1 MNAPASYTAAPPKT
15 SLGHL
20 GGVLWTLVRTDFK
33 SRYHGTAG
41 GFVWALLKP
50 TLMFVVLMAVFSFI
64 FGSAPHYR
72 LNLVIGLFL
81 WEFFSEG
88 TRTGLMALHA
98 KGYLLVRAR
107 FPAWILVVAS
117 ISNALITLTVFVLA
131 LVAYLAVTRQLPS
144 PAALAFFA
152 LYLALFA
159 AMVVGF
165 SLATSVLFL
174 KYRDLNQVWDVAVQ
188 AGFFVAPIIYP
199 LEILPER
206 VHFYL
211 YLWPPTPVLQFTR
224 AVLLDGA
231 IPTARANLM
240 LAGVTALVLAAG
252 AGIYKALAPDA
263 AENL

>member
-1 MNAPASYTAAPPKT
+1 MTLPVTRTAT
-15 SLGHL
+15 VSLG
-20 GGVLWTLVRTDFK
+20 GALWTLVRTDFK

-50 TLMFVVLMAVFSFI
+50 TLMFVVLMGVFSFI

-88 TRTGLMALHA
+88 TRTGLMSLHA

-107 FPAWILVVAS
+107 FPPWILVVAS
-117 ISNALITLTVFVLA
+117 ISNALITLGVFVLA
-131 LVAYLAVTRQLPS
+131 LFGYLALTGQLPS
-144 PAALAFFA
+144 PAALAFFG
-152 LYLALFA
+152 LYLALFCL
-159 AMVVGF
+159 MVIGF
-165 SLATSVLFL
+165 SLGTSVLFL
-174 KYRDLNQVWDVAVQ
+174 RYRDLNQVWDVAVQ

-211 YLWPPTPVLQFTR
+211 YLWPPTPILQFSR
-224 AVLLDGA
+224 AVLLDGT
-231 IPTARANLM
+231 IPTLRANLM
-240 LAGVTALVLAAG
+240 LVAVTGIVLAAG
-252 AGIYKALAPDA
+252 AAIYKALAPDA